1 MIRKEDFVVMKA
13 LNQRGIYQKDI
24 AEELGVSPK
33 TVSRALKRGSATHR
47 ERKKRGSQLD
57 AYTARIDY

>member
-13 LNQRGIYQKDI
+13 LSRRGIYQKDI
-24 AEELGVSPK
+24 ADELGVSPK
-33 TVSRALKRGSATHR
+33 TVIRALKRGSARQR

-57 AYTARIDY
+57 SYKATID